1 MGAISIYAI
10 KSAICLALI
19 YIPYMLMLRRETF
32 FRFNR
37 GVLVAILFLSLALP
51 LLNIAPWAFLDQ
63 TEVGAMNRAITE
75 VGVPMIEIGAPTMEL
90 VDEYVSSDQLA
101 STSTV
106 SVGWADAL
114 VAVYILGAV
123 VVLVVKLAQLLKMLR
138 FMRRGVLWTN
148 KEDGVTVY
156 CHARDV
162 VPFSWMNGIVISERD
177 YNEGGREILLHEK
190 AHIRCGHSYDV
201 CLVAVCEVV
210 QWFNPFVW
218 LMSSSLSDV
227 HEYEADA
234 EVLNCG
240 VDARSYQMLLIK
252 KAVGSSSYAFANSFN
267 HSLLKKRIAMMLKKK
282 SSPWMRAKALY
293 VIPVAGIALSA
304 FATSEFTNSV
314 ELISESKVNDL
325 PEMMQEAEQNSSMR
339 TETAG
344 VVESVPEI
352 TQPQVAEESEKKEPL
367 IVVDGKV
374 VEVDEPFSADNAD
387 DNALYKVIDLKPE
400 DISHVTVLKGV
411 SATAIYGEK
420 GANGVIEIAT
430 KKVAEEAMKQA
441 AADSIKA
448 VKAIEAAKEADEGE
462 VFMVCEQMPQFP
474 GGHGELMKF
483 IAKNIR
489 YPKLACEYGVKGRVL
504 VQFVVDKDGSVGGHS
519 ILSSK
524 ITRPINRTDSLRIAA
539 EQGTMLDEVM
549 VNALEMTDSA
559 DPNTLSVTEL
569 KKLVQKLPGAEM
581 DEVGNVTINGKTVK
595 TLKVEGKEYKIDQD
609 MVAYQNARIALEEEA
624 VRVLK
629 LMPKWTPGMQR
640 GKAVRVRY
648 TIPIIY
654 RLH

>member
-10 KSAICLALI
+10 KSAICLALM

-63 TEVGAMNRAITE
+63 TEIGAMNRAITE

-90 VDEYVSSDQLA
+90 VDEYAASGQLA

-114 VAVYILGAV
+114 VAVYILGALV
-123 VVLVVKLAQLLKMLR
+123 VFVVKLVQLLKMLR

-148 KEDGVTVY
+148 REDGVTVY

-162 VPFSWMNGIVISERD
+162 VPFSWANRIVISERD
-177 YNEGGREILLHEK
+177 YNESGREILLHEK
-190 AHIRCGHSYDV
+190 AHVRCGHSADV
-201 CLVAVCEVV
+201 CMVALCEVL

-218 LMSSSLSDV
+218 LLSSSLSDV

-234 EVLNCG
+234 EVLRAG
-240 VDARSYQMLLIK
+240 VNAHSYQMLLIK

-267 HSLLKKRIAMMLKKK
+267 HSLLKKRITMMMKKK
-282 SSPWMRAKALY
+282 SSPWMRTKALY

-314 ELISESKVNDL
+314 ELISESKVNEL
-325 PEMMQEAEQNSSMR
+325 PEMVQAAEQKPAV
-339 TETAG
+339 ETMAAP
-344 VVESVPEI
+344 VM
-352 TQPQVAEESEKKEPL
+352 QQVAEAVAPVQDEPKKEPL

-387 DNALYKVIDLKPE
+387 DNALYKVIGLKPE

-411 SATAIYGEK
+411 SGTAIYGEK

-430 KKVAEEAMKQA
+430 NKVADKSVADTVKVAEEAGE
-441 AADSIKA
+441 SGIF
-448 VKAIEAAKEADEGE
+448 IE
-462 VFMVCEQMPQFP
+462 CEQMPEFP

-483 IAKNIR
+483 IASNIR
-489 YPKLACEYGVKGRVL
+489 YPKLAVEYGVKGRVL
-504 VQFVVDKDGSVGGHS
+504 VQFVVNKDGSVGEHS

-524 ITRPINRTDSLRIAA
+524 IVRPINRTDSMRVAA

-549 VNALEMTDSA
+549 VTALQMTDSG
-559 DPNTLSVTEL
+559 DPNILSVAEL
-569 KKLVQKLPGAEM
+569 KALVQKLPGAEM
-581 DEVGNVTINGKTVK
+581 DEVGNVTINGKAVK

-648 TIPIIY
+648 TMPVIY
-654 RLH
+654 RLQ

>member
-10 KSAICLALI
+10 KSAICLALM

-63 TEVGAMNRAITE
+63 TEIGAMNRAITE

-90 VDEYVSSDQLA
+90 VDEYAVSGQLA

-114 VAVYILGAV
+114 VAVYILGA
-123 VVLVVKLAQLLKMLR
+123 LVVFIVKLVQLLKMLR

-148 KEDGVTVY
+148 REDGVTVY

-162 VPFSWMNGIVISERD
+162 VPFSWANRIVISERD
-177 YNEGGREILLHEK
+177 YNESGREILLHEK
-190 AHIRCGHSYDV
+190 AHVRCGHSADV
-201 CLVAVCEVV
+201 CMVALCEVL

-218 LMSSSLSDV
+218 LLSSSLSDV

-234 EVLNCG
+234 EVLRAG
-240 VDARSYQMLLIK
+240 VNAHSYQMLLIK

-267 HSLLKKRIAMMLKKK
+267 HSLLKKRITMMMKKK
-282 SSPWMRAKALY
+282 SSPWMRTKALY

-314 ELISESKVNDL
+314 ELISESKVNEL
-325 PEMMQEAEQNSSMR
+325 PEMVQAAEQK
-339 TETAG
+339 TI
-344 VVESVPEI
+344 VEPVQDEP
-352 TQPQVAEESEKKEPL
+352 KKEPL

-374 VEVDEPFSADNAD
+374 VEVDGPFSADNAD
-387 DNALYKVIDLKPE
+387 DNALYKVIGLKPE

-411 SATAIYGEK
+411 SGTAIYGEK

-430 KKVAEEAMKQA
+430 KKVADKSVADTVKVAEEPGE
-441 AADSIKA
+441 S
-448 VKAIEAAKEADEGE
+448 E

-483 IAKNIR
+483 IASNIR
-489 YPKLACEYGVKGRVL
+489 YPKLAVEYGVKGRVL
-504 VQFVVDKDGSVGGHS
+504 VQFVVNKDGSVGEHS

-524 ITRPINRTDSLRIAA
+524 IVRPINRTDSMRVAA

-549 VNALEMTDSA
+549 VTALQMTESG
-559 DPNTLSVTEL
+559 DPNTLSVAEL
-569 KKLVQKLPGAEM
+569 KALVQKLPGAEM
-581 DEVGNVTINGKTVK
+581 DEVGNVTINGKAVK

-648 TIPIIY
+648 TMPVIY
-654 RLH
+654 RLQ

>member
-90 VDEYVSSDQLA
+90 VDEYASSDQFA

-114 VAVYILGAV
+114 VAVYILGALV
-123 VVLVVKLAQLLKMLR
+123 VFVVKLVQLLKMLR

-148 KEDGVTVY
+148 REDGVTVY

-162 VPFSWMNGIVISERD
+162 VPFSWANRIVISERD
-177 YNEGGREILLHEK
+177 YNESGREILLHEK
-190 AHIRCGHSYDV
+190 AHVRCGHSADV
-201 CLVAVCEVV
+201 CMVALCEVL

-218 LMSSSLSDV
+218 LLSSSLSDV

-234 EVLNCG
+234 EVLRAG
-240 VDARSYQMLLIK
+240 VNAHSYQMLLIK

-293 VIPVAGIALSA
+293 VIPMAGIALCA

-314 ELISESKVNDL
+314 ELISESKVNEL
-325 PEMMQEAEQNSSMR
+325 PEMVQAAEQK
-339 TETAG
+339 TI
-344 VVESVPEI
+344 VEPVQDEP
-352 TQPQVAEESEKKEPL
+352 KKEPL
-367 IVVDGKV
+367 VVVDGKV

-387 DNALYKVIDLKPE
+387 DNALYKVIGLKPE

-411 SATAIYGEK
+411 SGTAIYGVK

-430 KKVAEEAMKQA
+430 KKVADKSVVDTVKVAEEAGE
-441 AADSIKA
+441 SGIF
-448 VKAIEAAKEADEGE
+448 IEY
-462 VFMVCEQMPQFP
+462 EQMPEFP

-483 IAKNIR
+483 IASNIR
-489 YPKLACEYGVKGRVL
+489 YPKLAVEYGVKGRVL
-504 VQFVVDKDGSVGGHS
+504 VQFVVNKDGSVGEHS

-524 ITRPINRTDSLRIAA
+524 ITRPINRTDSMRIAA
-539 EQGTMLDEVM
+539 EQGAMLDEVM
-549 VNALEMTDSA
+549 VTALQMTDSG
-559 DPNTLSVTEL
+559 DPNILSVAEL
-569 KKLVQKLPGAEM
+569 KALVQKLPGAEM
-581 DEVGNVTINGKTVK
+581 DEVGNVTINGKAVK
-595 TLKVEGKEYKIDQD
+595 TLKVEGKEYKIDQN

-640 GKAVRVRY
+640 GKAVRVHY
-648 TIPIIY
+648 TMPVTF
-654 RLH
+654 RLQ

>member
-10 KSAICLALI
+10 KSAICLALM

-63 TEVGAMNRAITE
+63 TEIGAMNRAITE

-90 VDEYVSSDQLA
+90 VDEYTASGQLA

-114 VAVYILGAV
+114 VAVYILGALV
-123 VVLVVKLAQLLKMLR
+123 VFVVKLVQLLKMLR

-148 KEDGVTVY
+148 REDGVTVY

-162 VPFSWMNGIVISERD
+162 VPFSWANRIVISERD
-177 YNEGGREILLHEK
+177 YNESGREILLHEK
-190 AHIRCGHSYDV
+190 AHVRCGHSADV
-201 CLVAVCEVV
+201 CMVALCEVL

-218 LMSSSLSDV
+218 LLSSSLSDV

-234 EVLNCG
+234 EVLRAG
-240 VDARSYQMLLIK
+240 VNAHSYQMLLIK

-267 HSLLKKRIAMMLKKK
+267 HSLLKKRITMMMKKK
-282 SSPWMRAKALY
+282 SSPWMRTKALY

-314 ELISESKVNDL
+314 ELISESKVNEL
-325 PEMMQEAEQNSSMR
+325 PEMVQAAEQK
-339 TETAG
+339 TI
-344 VVESVPEI
+344 VEPVQDEP
-352 TQPQVAEESEKKEPL
+352 KKEPL

-387 DNALYKVIDLKPE
+387 DNALYKVIGLKPE

-411 SATAIYGEK
+411 SGTAIYGEK

-430 KKVAEEAMKQA
+430 KKVADKSVADTVKVAEETEE
-441 AADSIKA
+441 S
-448 VKAIEAAKEADEGE
+448 E

-483 IAKNIR
+483 ISMNIR
-489 YPKLACEYGVKGRVL
+489 YPKLAIEYGVKGRVL
-504 VQFVVDKDGSVGGHS
+504 VQFVVNKDGSVGEHS

-524 ITRPINRTDSLRIAA
+524 ITRPINRTDSMRIAA

-549 VNALEMTDSA
+549 VNALQMTDSG
-559 DPNTLSVTEL
+559 DPNILSVAAL
-569 KKLVQKLPGAEM
+569 KDLVKRMPGAEM
-581 DEVGNVTINGKTVK
+581 DEVGNVTINGKAVK
-595 TLKVEGKEYKIDQD
+595 TLKVEGKEYKIDQN

-648 TIPIIY
+648 TMPVIY
-654 RLH
+654 RLQ

>member
-10 KSAICLALI
+10 KSAICLALM

-63 TEVGAMNRAITE
+63 TEIGAMNRAITE

-90 VDEYVSSDQLA
+90 VDEYAASGQLA
-101 STSTV
+101 SASTV

-114 VAVYILGAV
+114 VAVYILGALV
-123 VVLVVKLAQLLKMLR
+123 VFVVKLVQLLKMLR

-148 KEDGVTVY
+148 REDGVTVY

-162 VPFSWMNGIVISERD
+162 VPFSWANRIVISERD
-177 YNEGGREILLHEK
+177 YNESGREILLHEK
-190 AHIRCGHSYDV
+190 AHVRCGHSADV
-201 CLVAVCEVV
+201 CMVALSEVV

-218 LMSSSLSDV
+218 LLSSSLSDV

-234 EVLNCG
+234 EVLRAG
-240 VDARSYQMLLIK
+240 VNAHSYQMLLIK

-267 HSLLKKRIAMMLKKK
+267 HSLLKKRITMMMKKK
-282 SSPWMRAKALY
+282 SSPWMRTKALY

-314 ELISESKVNDL
+314 ELISESKVSNL
-325 PEMMQEAEQNSSMR
+325 TSNVQMPE
-339 TETAG
+339 
-344 VVESVPEI
+344 
-352 TQPQVAEESEKKEPL
+352 QVAQPEVVQQTLPAVDADSVDSKPKKKNPSV
-367 IVVDGKV
+367 VVDG
-374 VEVDEPFSADNAD
+374 EVTGYRFDRVLNGRSEASEEDFAK
-387 DNALYKVIDLKPE
+387 LLELKPE
-400 DISHVTVLKGV
+400 DIETVTVLKGTPAV
-411 SATAIYGEK
+411 ALYGEK
-420 GANGVIEIAT
+420 GKDGAILIGTT
-430 KKVAEEAMKQA
+430 KAVKRA
-441 AADSIKA
+441 AADS
-448 VKAIEAAKEADEGE
+448 VKVMKEPGE
-462 VFMVCEQMPQFP
+462 DGVFTVCEQMPEFP

-483 IAKNIR
+483 IASNIR
-489 YPKLACEYGVKGRVL
+489 YPKLAVEYGVKGRVL
-504 VQFVVDKDGSVGGHS
+504 VQFVINKDGSVGEHS

-524 ITRPINRTDSLRIAA
+524 IVRPINRTDSMRVAA
-539 EQGTMLDEVM
+539 EQGAMLDEVM
-549 VNALEMTDSA
+549 VTALQMTESG
-559 DPNTLSVTEL
+559 DPNTLSVEAL
-569 KKLVQKLPGAEM
+569 KDIVQKLPGAEM
-581 DEVGNVTINGKTVK
+581 DEVGNVTINGKAVK

-648 TIPIIY
+648 TMPVIY
-654 RLH
+654 RLQ

>member
-10 KSAICLALI
+10 KSAICLALM

-63 TEVGAMNRAITE
+63 TEIGAMNRAITE

-90 VDEYVSSDQLA
+90 VDEYAASDQLA
-101 STSTV
+101 SASTV

-114 VAVYILGAV
+114 VAVYILGALV
-123 VVLVVKLAQLLKMLR
+123 VFVVKLVQLLKMLR

-148 KEDGVTVY
+148 REDGVTVY

-162 VPFSWMNGIVISERD
+162 VPFSWANRIVISERD
-177 YNEGGREILLHEK
+177 YNESGREILLHEK
-190 AHIRCGHSYDV
+190 AHVRCGHSADV
-201 CLVAVCEVV
+201 CMVALCEVV

-218 LMSSSLSDV
+218 LLSSSLSDV

-234 EVLNCG
+234 EVLRAG
-240 VDARSYQMLLIK
+240 VNAHSYQMLLIK

-267 HSLLKKRIAMMLKKK
+267 HSLLKKRITMMMKKK
-282 SSPWMRAKALY
+282 SSPWMRTKALY

-314 ELISESKVNDL
+314 ELISESKVNEL
-325 PEMMQEAEQNSSMR
+325 PEMVQATEQKPAVETMAAPVMQ
-339 TETAG
+339 
-344 VVESVPEI
+344 
-352 TQPQVAEESEKKEPL
+352 QVAEAVAPVQDEPKKEPL

-374 VEVDEPFSADNAD
+374 VEVDGPFSADNTD
-387 DNALYKVIDLKPE
+387 DKALYKVIGLKPE
-400 DISHVTVLKGV
+400 DVSHITVLKGV
-411 SATAIYGEK
+411 SGTAIYGEK

-430 KKVAEEAMKQA
+430 KKAVDKSVA
-441 AADSIKA
+441 DT
-448 VKAIEAAKEADEGE
+448 VKVAKEADESE
-462 VFMVCEQMPQFP
+462 VFMVCEQMPEFP

-483 IAKNIR
+483 IATNIR
-489 YPKLACEYGVKGRVL
+489 YPKLAVEYGVKGRVL
-504 VQFVVDKDGSVGGHS
+504 VQFVVNKDGSVGEHS

-524 ITRPINRTDSLRIAA
+524 IVRPINRTDSMRIAA
-539 EQGTMLDEVM
+539 EQGAMLDEVM
-549 VNALEMTDSA
+549 VTALQMTESG
-559 DPNTLSVTEL
+559 DPNILSVAAL
-569 KKLVQKLPGAEM
+569 KDLVKRMPGAEM
-581 DEVGNVTINGKTVK
+581 DEAGNVTINGKAVK
-595 TLKVEGKEYKIDQD
+595 TLKVEGKEYKIDQN

-648 TIPIIY
+648 TMPVIY
-654 RLH
+654 RLQ

>member
-10 KSAICLALI
+10 KSAICLALM

-63 TEVGAMNRAITE
+63 TEIGAMNRAITE

-90 VDEYVSSDQLA
+90 VDEYAASGQLA

-114 VAVYILGAV
+114 VAVYILGALV
-123 VVLVVKLAQLLKMLR
+123 VFVVKLVQLLKMLR

-148 KEDGVTVY
+148 REDGVTVY

-162 VPFSWMNGIVISERD
+162 VPFSWANRIVISERD
-177 YNEGGREILLHEK
+177 YNESGREILLHEK
-190 AHIRCGHSYDV
+190 AHVRCGHSADV
-201 CLVAVCEVV
+201 CMVALCEVL

-218 LMSSSLSDV
+218 LLSSSLSDV

-234 EVLNCG
+234 EVLRAG
-240 VDARSYQMLLIK
+240 VNAHSYQMLLIK

-267 HSLLKKRIAMMLKKK
+267 HSLLKKRITMMMKKK
-282 SSPWMRAKALY
+282 SSPWMRTKALY

-314 ELISESKVNDL
+314 ELISESKVNEL
-325 PEMMQEAEQNSSMR
+325 PEMVQTAEQK
-339 TETAG
+339 TI
-344 VVESVPEI
+344 VEPVQDEP
-352 TQPQVAEESEKKEPL
+352 KKEPL

-387 DNALYKVIDLKPE
+387 DNALYKVIGLKPE

-411 SATAIYGEK
+411 SGTAIYGEK

-430 KKVAEEAMKQA
+430 KKVADESVADTVKVAEETEE
-441 AADSIKA
+441 S
-448 VKAIEAAKEADEGE
+448 E

-483 IAKNIR
+483 IASNIR
-489 YPKLACEYGVKGRVL
+489 YPKLAVEYGVKGRVL
-504 VQFVVDKDGSVGGHS
+504 VQFVVNKDGSVGEHS

-524 ITRPINRTDSLRIAA
+524 ITRPINRTDSMRIAA

-549 VNALEMTDSA
+549 VNALQMTDSG
-559 DPNTLSVTEL
+559 DPNILSVAAL
-569 KKLVQKLPGAEM
+569 KDLVKRMPGAEM
-581 DEVGNVTINGKTVK
+581 DEVGNVTINGKAVK
-595 TLKVEGKEYKIDQD
+595 TLKVEGKEYKIDQN

-648 TIPIIY
+648 TMPVIY
-654 RLH
+654 RLQ

>member
-10 KSAICLALI
+10 KSAICLALM

-37 GVLVAILFLSLALP
+37 GVLVAILSLSLALP

-63 TEVGAMNRAITE
+63 TEIGAMNRAITE

-90 VDEYVSSDQLA
+90 VDEYATSGQLA

-114 VAVYILGAV
+114 VAVYILGA
-123 VVLVVKLAQLLKMLR
+123 LVVFIVKLVQLLKMLR

-148 KEDGVTVY
+148 REDGVTVY

-162 VPFSWMNGIVISERD
+162 VPFSWANRIVISERD
-177 YNEGGREILLHEK
+177 YNESGREILLHEK
-190 AHIRCGHSYDV
+190 AHVRCGHSADV
-201 CLVAVCEVV
+201 CMVALCEVL

-218 LMSSSLSDV
+218 LLSSSLSDV

-234 EVLNCG
+234 EVLRAG
-240 VDARSYQMLLIK
+240 VNAHSYQMLLIK

-267 HSLLKKRIAMMLKKK
+267 HSLLKKRITMMMKKK
-282 SSPWMRAKALY
+282 SSPWMRTKALY

-314 ELISESKVNDL
+314 ELISESKVNEL
-325 PEMMQEAEQNSSMR
+325 PEMVQAAEQK
-339 TETAG
+339 TI
-344 VVESVPEI
+344 VEPVQDEP
-352 TQPQVAEESEKKEPL
+352 KKEPL

-374 VEVDEPFSADNAD
+374 VEVNDELLSGNSNPTNE
-387 DNALYKVIDLKPE
+387 LLCKVANLKPE
-400 DISHVTVLKGV
+400 DISHITVLKGV
-411 SATAIYGEK
+411 SGTAIYGEK

-430 KKVAEEAMKQA
+430 KKVADKSVADTVKVAEEAGE
-441 AADSIKA
+441 SGIF
-448 VKAIEAAKEADEGE
+448 IE
-462 VFMVCEQMPQFP
+462 CEQMPEFP

-489 YPKLACEYGVKGRVL
+489 YPKLAIEYGVKGRVL
-504 VQFVVDKDGSVGGHS
+504 VQFVVNKDGSVGEHS

-524 ITRPINRTDSLRIAA
+524 ITRPINRTDSMRVAA
-539 EQGTMLDEVM
+539 EQGAMLDEVM
-549 VNALEMTDSA
+549 VTALQMTESG
-559 DPNTLSVTEL
+559 DPNTLSVEAL
-569 KKLVQKLPGAEM
+569 KDLVQKLPGAEM
-581 DEVGNVTINGKTVK
+581 DEVGNVTINGKAVK

-640 GKAVRVRY
+640 GKPVRVRY
-648 TIPIIY
+648 TMPVFY

>member
-10 KSAICLALI
+10 KSAICLALM

-63 TEVGAMNRAITE
+63 TEIGAMNRAITE
-75 VGVPMIEIGAPTMEL
+75 VGVPMIEIGAPTMEV
-90 VDEYVSSDQLA
+90 VDEYATSGQLA

-114 VAVYILGAV
+114 VAVYILGA
-123 VVLVVKLAQLLKMLR
+123 LVVFIVKLVQLLKMLR

-148 KEDGVTVY
+148 REDGVTVY

-162 VPFSWMNGIVISERD
+162 VPFSWANRIVISERD
-177 YNEGGREILLHEK
+177 YNESGREILLHEK
-190 AHIRCGHSYDV
+190 AHVRCGHSADV
-201 CLVAVCEVV
+201 CMVALCEVL

-218 LMSSSLSDV
+218 LLSSSLSDV

-234 EVLNCG
+234 EVLRAG
-240 VDARSYQMLLIK
+240 VNAHSYQMLLIK

-267 HSLLKKRIAMMLKKK
+267 HSLLKKRITMMMKKK
-282 SSPWMRAKALY
+282 SSPWMRTKALY

-314 ELISESKVNDL
+314 ELISESKVNEL
-325 PEMMQEAEQNSSMR
+325 PEMVQAAEQK
-339 TETAG
+339 TI
-344 VVESVPEI
+344 VEPVQDEP
-352 TQPQVAEESEKKEPL
+352 KKEPL

-387 DNALYKVIDLKPE
+387 DNALYKVIGLKPE

-411 SATAIYGEK
+411 SGTAIYGEK

-430 KKVAEEAMKQA
+430 KKATDESVADTVKVSEETEE
-441 AADSIKA
+441 S
-448 VKAIEAAKEADEGE
+448 E
-462 VFMVCEQMPQFP
+462 VFMVCEQMPQCP

-483 IAKNIR
+483 IASNIR
-489 YPKLACEYGVKGRVL
+489 YPKLAVEYGVKGRVL
-504 VQFVVDKDGSVGGHS
+504 VQFVVNKDGSVGEHS

-524 ITRPINRTDSLRIAA
+524 ITRPINRTDSMRVAA

-549 VNALEMTDSA
+549 VTALQMTDSG
-559 DPNTLSVTEL
+559 DPNTLSVEAL
-569 KKLVQKLPGAEM
+569 KDLVKKMPGAEM
-581 DEVGNVTINGKTVK
+581 DEEGNVTINGKAVK

-640 GKAVRVRY
+640 GKVVRVRY
-648 TIPIIY
+648 TIPITY
-654 RLH
+654 RLQ

>member
-10 KSAICLALI
+10 KSAICLALM

-63 TEVGAMNRAITE
+63 TEIGAMNRAITE

-90 VDEYVSSDQLA
+90 VDEYATSGQLA

-114 VAVYILGAV
+114 VAVYILGALV
-123 VVLVVKLAQLLKMLR
+123 VFVVKLVQLLKMLR

-148 KEDGVTVY
+148 REDGVTVY

-162 VPFSWMNGIVISERD
+162 VPFSWANRIVISERD
-177 YNEGGREILLHEK
+177 YNESGREILLHEK
-190 AHIRCGHSYDV
+190 AHVRCGHSADV
-201 CLVAVCEVV
+201 CMVALCEVL

-218 LMSSSLSDV
+218 LLSSSLSDV

-234 EVLNCG
+234 EVLRAG
-240 VDARSYQMLLIK
+240 VNAHSYQMLLIK

-267 HSLLKKRIAMMLKKK
+267 HSLLKKRITMMMKKK
-282 SSPWMRAKALY
+282 SSPWMRTKALY

-314 ELISESKVNDL
+314 ELISESKVSNL
-325 PEMMQEAEQNSSMR
+325 TSNVQMPE
-339 TETAG
+339 
-344 VVESVPEI
+344 
-352 TQPQVAEESEKKEPL
+352 QVAQPEVVQQTLPAVDADSVDSKPKKVNP
-367 IVVDGKV
+367 IVVVDG
-374 VEVDEPFSADNAD
+374 EVTDYRFDRVLNGRSEANEEDFAK
-387 DNALYKVIDLKPE
+387 LLELKPE
-400 DISHVTVLKGV
+400 DIEAVTVLKGTPAV
-411 SATAIYGEK
+411 ALYGEK
-420 GANGVIEIAT
+420 GKDGAILIETIAT
-430 KKVAEEAMKQA
+430 KKVADKSVADTVKVAEEAGE
-441 AADSIKA
+441 SGIF
-448 VKAIEAAKEADEGE
+448 IE
-462 VFMVCEQMPQFP
+462 CEQMPQFP

-483 IAKNIR
+483 IASNIR
-489 YPKLACEYGVKGRVL
+489 YPKLAVEYGVKGRVL
-504 VQFVVDKDGSVGGHS
+504 VQFVVNKDGSVGEHS

-524 ITRPINRTDSLRIAA
+524 ITRPINRTDSMRVAA
-539 EQGTMLDEVM
+539 EQGAMLDEVM
-549 VNALEMTDSA
+549 VTALQMTDSG
-559 DPNTLSVTEL
+559 DPNILSVAAL
-569 KKLVQKLPGAEM
+569 KDLVKRMPGAEM
-581 DEVGNVTINGKTVK
+581 DEVGNVTINGKAVK
-595 TLKVEGKEYKIDQD
+595 TLKVEGKEYKIDQN

-648 TIPIIY
+648 TMPVIY
-654 RLH
+654 RLQ

>member
-10 KSAICLALI
+10 KSAICLALM

-63 TEVGAMNRAITE
+63 TEIGAMNRAITE

-90 VDEYVSSDQLA
+90 VDEYAASDQLA

-114 VAVYILGAV
+114 VAVYILGALV
-123 VVLVVKLAQLLKMLR
+123 VFVVKLVQLLKMLR

-148 KEDGVTVY
+148 REDGVTVY

-162 VPFSWMNGIVISERD
+162 VPFSWANRIVISERD
-177 YNEGGREILLHEK
+177 YNESGREILLHEK
-190 AHIRCGHSYDV
+190 AHVRCGHSADV
-201 CLVAVCEVV
+201 CMVALCEVL

-218 LMSSSLSDV
+218 LLSSSLSDV

-234 EVLNCG
+234 EVLRAG
-240 VDARSYQMLLIK
+240 VNAHSYQMLLIK

-267 HSLLKKRIAMMLKKK
+267 HSLLKKRITMMMKKK
-282 SSPWMRAKALY
+282 SSPWMRTKALY

-314 ELISESKVNDL
+314 ELISESKVNEL
-325 PEMMQEAEQNSSMR
+325 PEMVQAAEQK
-339 TETAG
+339 TI
-344 VVESVPEI
+344 VEPVQDEP
-352 TQPQVAEESEKKEPL
+352 KKEPL

-374 VEVDEPFSADNAD
+374 VEVDGPFSADNTD
-387 DNALYKVIDLKPE
+387 DKALYKVIGLKPE
-400 DISHVTVLKGV
+400 DVSHITVLKGV
-411 SATAIYGEK
+411 SGTAIYGEK

-430 KKVAEEAMKQA
+430 NKVADKSVADTVKVAEEAGE
-441 AADSIKA
+441 SGIF
-448 VKAIEAAKEADEGE
+448 IE
-462 VFMVCEQMPQFP
+462 CEQMPEFP

-483 IAKNIR
+483 IASNIR
-489 YPKLACEYGVKGRVL
+489 YPKLAVEYGVKGRVL
-504 VQFVVDKDGSVGGHS
+504 VQFVVNKDGSVGEHS

-524 ITRPINRTDSLRIAA
+524 IVRPINRTDSMRVAA

-549 VNALEMTDSA
+549 VTALQMTESG
-559 DPNTLSVTEL
+559 DPNTLSVAEL
-569 KKLVQKLPGAEM
+569 KALVQKLPGAEM
-581 DEVGNVTINGKTVK
+581 DEVGNVTINGKAVK

-648 TIPIIY
+648 TMPVIY
-654 RLH
+654 RLQ

>member
-10 KSAICLALI
+10 KSAICLALM

-63 TEVGAMNRAITE
+63 TEIGAMNRAITE

-90 VDEYVSSDQLA
+90 VDEYAASGQLA

-114 VAVYILGAV
+114 VAVYILGA
-123 VVLVVKLAQLLKMLR
+123 LVVFIVKLVQLLKMLR

-148 KEDGVTVY
+148 REDGVTVY

-162 VPFSWMNGIVISERD
+162 VPFSWANRIVISERD
-177 YNEGGREILLHEK
+177 YNESGREILLHEK
-190 AHIRCGHSYDV
+190 AHVRCGHSADV
-201 CLVAVCEVV
+201 CMVALCEVL

-218 LMSSSLSDV
+218 LLSSSLSDV

-234 EVLNCG
+234 EVLRAG
-240 VDARSYQMLLIK
+240 VNAHSYQMLLIK

-267 HSLLKKRIAMMLKKK
+267 HSLLKKRITMMMKKK
-282 SSPWMRAKALY
+282 SSPWMRTKALY

-314 ELISESKVNDL
+314 ELISESKVNEL
-325 PEMMQEAEQNSSMR
+325 PEMVQAPEQK
-339 TETAG
+339 TI
-344 VVESVPEI
+344 VEPVQDEP
-352 TQPQVAEESEKKEPL
+352 KKEPL

-387 DNALYKVIDLKPE
+387 DNALYKVIGLKPE

-411 SATAIYGEK
+411 SGTAIYGEK

-430 KKVAEEAMKQA
+430 NKVADKSVADTVKVAEEAGE
-441 AADSIKA
+441 SGIF
-448 VKAIEAAKEADEGE
+448 IE
-462 VFMVCEQMPQFP
+462 CEQMPEFP

-483 IAKNIR
+483 IASNIR
-489 YPKLACEYGVKGRVL
+489 YPKLAVEYGVKGRVL
-504 VQFVVDKDGSVGGHS
+504 VQFVVNKDGSVGEHS

-524 ITRPINRTDSLRIAA
+524 ITRPINRTDSMRVAA

-549 VNALEMTDSA
+549 VTALQMTDSG
-559 DPNTLSVTEL
+559 DPNILSVEALKEL
-569 KKLVQKLPGAEM
+569 VKKLPGAEM
-581 DEVGNVTINGKTVK
+581 DEVGNVTINGKAVK

-648 TIPIIY
+648 TMPVIY
-654 RLH
+654 RLQ

>member
-90 VDEYVSSDQLA
+90 VDEYASSDQLA

-123 VVLVVKLAQLLKMLR
+123 VVLAVKLAQLLKMLR

-293 VIPVAGIALSA
+293 VIPMAGIALCA
-304 FATSEFTNSV
+304 FATSEFANSA

-344 VVESVPEI
+344 VVEPVPEI
-352 TQPQVAEESEKKEPL
+352 TQYQVAEESEKKEPL

-387 DNALYKVIDLKPE
+387 DNALYKVIGLKPE

-411 SATAIYGEK
+411 SGTAIYGEK
-420 GANGVIEIAT
+420 GANGVVVIQT
-430 KKVAEEAMKQA
+430 KKVVEKAMEQA

-448 VKAIEAAKEADEGE
+448 VKAVEAAKEADESE

-489 YPKLACEYGVKGRVL
+489 YPKLAAEYGVKGRVL
-504 VQFVVDKDGSVGGHS
+504 VQFVVDKDGSVGEHS

-524 ITRPINRTDSLRIAA
+524 IVRPINRTDSLRMAA

-549 VNALEMTDSA
+549 VNALEMTDSG
-559 DPNTLSVTEL
+559 DPNILSVTEL

>member
-10 KSAICLALI
+10 KSAICLALM

-63 TEVGAMNRAITE
+63 TEIGAMNRAITE

-90 VDEYVSSDQLA
+90 VDEYAASGQLV

-114 VAVYILGAV
+114 VAVYILGA
-123 VVLVVKLAQLLKMLR
+123 LVVFIVKLVQLLKMLR

-148 KEDGVTVY
+148 REDGVTVY

-162 VPFSWMNGIVISERD
+162 VPFSWANRIVISERD
-177 YNEGGREILLHEK
+177 YNESGREILLHEK
-190 AHIRCGHSYDV
+190 AHVRCGHSADV
-201 CLVAVCEVV
+201 CMVALCEVL

-218 LMSSSLSDV
+218 LLSSSLSDV

-234 EVLNCG
+234 EVLRAG
-240 VDARSYQMLLIK
+240 VNAHSYQMLLIK

-267 HSLLKKRIAMMLKKK
+267 HSLLKKRITMMMKKK
-282 SSPWMRAKALY
+282 SSPWMRTKALY

-314 ELISESKVNDL
+314 ELISESKVNEL
-325 PEMMQEAEQNSSMR
+325 PEMVQTAEQKII
-339 TETAG
+339 
-344 VVESVPEI
+344 VEPVQDEP
-352 TQPQVAEESEKKEPL
+352 KKEPL
-367 IVVDGKV
+367 IVVDGKI
-374 VEVDEPFSADNAD
+374 VEVDDELLSGNSNPTDE
-387 DNALYKVIDLKPE
+387 LLCKVANLKPE
-400 DISHVTVLKGV
+400 DISHITVLKGV
-411 SATAIYGEK
+411 SGTAIYGEK

-430 KKVAEEAMKQA
+430 KKVADKSVVDTVKVAEEP
-441 AADSIKA
+441 
-448 VKAIEAAKEADEGE
+448 GE
-462 VFMVCEQMPQFP
+462 SGIFIDCEQMPEFP

-483 IAKNIR
+483 IASNIR
-489 YPKLACEYGVKGRVL
+489 YPKLAVEYGVKGRVL
-504 VQFVVDKDGSVGGHS
+504 VQFVVNKDGSVGEHS

-524 ITRPINRTDSLRIAA
+524 IVRPINRTDSMRVAA

-549 VNALEMTDSA
+549 VTALQMTDSG
-559 DPNTLSVTEL
+559 DPNILSVAEL
-569 KKLVQKLPGAEM
+569 KALVQKLPGAEM
-581 DEVGNVTINGKTVK
+581 DEEGNVTINGKAVK
-595 TLKVEGKEYKIDQD
+595 TLKVEGKEYKIDQN

-624 VRVLK
+624 MRVLK

-648 TIPIIY
+648 TMPVIY
-654 RLH
+654 RLQ

>member
-10 KSAICLALI
+10 KSAICLALM

-63 TEVGAMNRAITE
+63 TEIGAMNRAITE

-90 VDEYVSSDQLA
+90 VDEYAASGQLA

-114 VAVYILGAV
+114 VAVYILGA
-123 VVLVVKLAQLLKMLR
+123 LVVFIVKLVQLLKMLR

-148 KEDGVTVY
+148 REDGVTVY

-162 VPFSWMNGIVISERD
+162 VPFSWANRIVISERD
-177 YNEGGREILLHEK
+177 YNESGREILLHEK
-190 AHIRCGHSYDV
+190 AHVRCGHSADV
-201 CLVAVCEVV
+201 CMVALCEVL

-218 LMSSSLSDV
+218 LLSSSLSDV

-234 EVLNCG
+234 EVLRAG
-240 VDARSYQMLLIK
+240 VNAHSYQMLLIK

-267 HSLLKKRIAMMLKKK
+267 HSLLKKRITMMMKKK
-282 SSPWMRAKALY
+282 SSPWMRTKALY

-314 ELISESKVNDL
+314 ELISESKVNEL
-325 PEMMQEAEQNSSMR
+325 PEMVQTAEQK
-339 TETAG
+339 TI
-344 VVESVPEI
+344 VEPVQDEP
-352 TQPQVAEESEKKEPL
+352 KKEPL

-387 DNALYKVIDLKPE
+387 DNALYKVIGLKPE

-411 SATAIYGEK
+411 SGTAIYGEK

-430 KKVAEEAMKQA
+430 KKVADKSVADTVKVAEEAGE
-441 AADSIKA
+441 SGIF
-448 VKAIEAAKEADEGE
+448 IE
-462 VFMVCEQMPQFP
+462 CEQMPEFP

-483 IAKNIR
+483 IASNIR
-489 YPKLACEYGVKGRVL
+489 YPKLAVEYGVKGRVL
-504 VQFVVDKDGSVGGHS
+504 VQFVVNKDGSVGEHS

-524 ITRPINRTDSLRIAA
+524 IVRPINRTDSMRIAA
-539 EQGTMLDEVM
+539 EQGAMLDEVM
-549 VNALEMTDSA
+549 VTALQMTDSG
-559 DPNTLSVTEL
+559 DPNILSVAAL
-569 KKLVQKLPGAEM
+569 KDLVKRMPGAEM
-581 DEVGNVTINGKTVK
+581 DEVGNVTINGKAVK
-595 TLKVEGKEYKIDQD
+595 TLKVEGKEYKIDQN

-648 TIPIIY
+648 TMPVIY
-654 RLH
+654 RLQ